1 MNILLKKF
9 KDITLSVI
17 PILVITMIMQI
28 VIYFTKAN
36 SFNKVLL
43 SNFLIG
49 TIFLIIGLLLL
60 LLGLD
65 LSIVK
70 IGETLGEKLINSKKI
85 LFILPIVFIIGAII
99 TAAEPDLLILS
110 TQLSNQSQTIINT
123 YYLIIAISCG
133 VGILLLFSVIRL
145 IFNLDIKYSL
155 YLLYIIIL
163 SLVLIILFKNE
174 NLISIAFDASSATT
188 GAIIIPFIL
197 SFGVGLSKAKKDKRD
212 NDSFGYVAFVTTGTI
227 ISTLIYLLIISEK
240 NIPQVIIK
248 SEFNNQIFM
257 PFIYQSPN
265 YLLQTTISIVPF
277 VLLFIIL
284 NFTFLKLKKRELLKV
299 FKGFIYIF
307 VGLYLFL
314 LAANIG
320 YIDFAK
326 YIGQEISSWHIS
338 IILLI
343 AFIIGISITFTE
355 SSVHFFC
362 KQVSIVT
369 NSTLKKRI
377 ILIFLSIGVGLS
389 LITVLLINYFKI
401 PFSLVILPLYL
412 LAIIF
417 LLFIPALFQGLSFD
431 AGSVASGPIS
441 ATFVLSFIQG
451 ITIKNIKSISIGNLY
466 GTLALI
472 SIMPVLTMEILGIIY
487 YFKIKKRGI
496 NL

>member
-28 VIYFTKAN
+28 VIYLTKVN

-70 IGETLGEKLINSKKI
+70 IGESLGEKLINSKKI

-163 SLVLIILFKNE
+163 SLVLILLFKNE

-212 NDSFGYVAFVTTGTI
+212 NDSFGYVSFVTTGTI

-307 VGLYLFL
+307 
-314 LAANIG
+314 
-320 YIDFAK
+320 
-326 YIGQEISSWHIS
+326 
-338 IILLI
+338 
-343 AFIIGISITFTE
+343 
-355 SSVHFFC
+355 
-362 KQVSIVT
+362 
-369 NSTLKKRI
+369 
-377 ILIFLSIGVGLS
+377 
-389 LITVLLINYFKI
+389 
-401 PFSLVILPLYL
+401 
-412 LAIIF
+412 
-417 LLFIPALFQGLSFD
+417 
-431 AGSVASGPIS
+431 
-441 ATFVLSFIQG
+441 
-451 ITIKNIKSISIGNLY
+451 
-466 GTLALI
+466 
-472 SIMPVLTMEILGIIY
+472 
-487 YFKIKKRGI
+487 
-496 NL
+496 